1 MNQQDKKD
9 LWEVLKTLGENG
21 LVMNHYELEAKT
33 KIPNEVWKDFLNE
46 PEVSDWI
53 RSEISILRKAEL
65 NKMVKGVSDSRSVGQ
80 AQLMTTLQ
88 KLDEKSTSKE
98 GPIFVYCYIPL
109 SYEQAQA
116 ENIQIL
122 DHDPFLKE

>member
-1 MNQQDKKD
+1 
-9 LWEVLKTLGENG
+9 
-21 LVMNHYELEAKT
+21 
-33 KIPNEVWKDFLNE
+33 
-46 PEVSDWI
+46 
-53 RSEISILRKAEL
+53 
-65 NKMVKGVSDSRSVGQ
+65 MVKGVSDSRSVGQ

-109 SYEQAQA
+109 SSEQAQA